1 MIRFLTAALCMLS
14 IFPARAYASEDE
26 LVYLR
31 EEVETVESVS
41 KYAQSL
47 KDVPADVTII
57 TSDEIEKYGYR
68 DISDILNAIPGFYM
82 TYDRTMSNIGIR
94 GFGRPGD
101 YNSRVLLLVDG
112 HPVNDDIYGTADIN
126 LSGPVDVD
134 LISKVEVIK
143 GPGYLY
149 FGNNAVFAVI
159 NIVTKRPLEV
169 DGLMLSTEAG
179 SLSTYK
185 GVATYGGTISDY
197 DTVLHASY
205 MDSKGKER
213 IYFSE
218 QEQTGSNNGIVED
231 SDKSWHKTFYTKIKK
246 DGFQIQG
253 MFREYDKYVPTAT
266 NLTVFNDKT
275 QHWNPNYSFIELSY
289 KGILGNSLDY
299 TVRGFYNSFEEKFYY
314 PYNDADGYWM
324 WLDHQISYHYGAEA
338 RVDWR
343 INDRNRVLIG
353 TEVRTTH
360 AELHATDTTNIR
372 TFVDANKPYSSYSL
386 FGQYEIRPSNNLIS
400 YLGLRYDDYGNL
412 YNGFRSVLLPYAAI
426 VYSHSDTGR
435 FKLSYS
441 EAYRTP
447 SVFEAF
453 YITNT
458 ADGPYGNA
466 DLNIERWHLVNGMY
480 EKALSDRADLSL
492 GLFRYWI
499 SDLIDSS
506 TTALGGVMYDNVASD
521 TEGTGGEAG
530 ISLRGDGGKRGNLSY
545 SYQFFRDKIN
555 GQLLNS
561 PLHIA
566 KGRFSFPVYSR
577 LFLGVEGLYIS
588 ERKKSDSEWVS
599 AHGKVN
605 TTLSARNIYKNLDL
619 SLGIYNLLDEN
630 YSDPGSS
637 DTFPITSIEQNGR
650 TFRLKASYT
659 F

>member
-1 MIRFLTAALCMLS
+1 MIPFVATLLC
-14 IFPARAYASEDE
+14 IFSLLPVKAYASEAE
-26 LVYLR
+26 LEYLR

-47 KDVPADVTII
+47 KDVPASVTII
-57 TSDEIEKYGYR
+57 TSDEIEKFGYR
-68 DISDILNAIPGFYM
+68 DISDILNAVPGFYM
-82 TYDRTMSNIGIR
+82 TYDRTMSNIGIT

-101 YNSRVLLLVDG
+101 YNSRVLLLIDG

-159 NIVTKRPLEV
+159 NIVTKRSLEV

-185 GVATYGGTISDY
+185 GIATYGGAINGY

-205 MDSKGKER
+205 MDSKGQDKIFFPEHP
-213 IYFSE
+213 E
-218 QEQTGSNNGIVED
+218 NNGIVED
-231 SDKSWHKTFYTKIKK
+231 SDKSWHKTFYAKIKK
-246 DGFQIQG
+246 NGFQIQG

-275 QHWNPNYSFIELSY
+275 QHWNPNASFIELSY
-289 KGILGNSLDY
+289 KGWLGNGLDY
-299 TVRGFYNSFEEKFYY
+299 TVRGFYNLFEEKFYY
-314 PYNDADGYWM
+314 PYNDTTNGYYM
-324 WLDHQISYHYGAEA
+324 WLDHQIGYHYGAEA
-338 RVDWR
+338 RVDWKL
-343 INDRNRVLIG
+343 NDRNRVLVG
-353 TEVRTTH
+353 TEVRDTH
-360 AELHATDTTNIR
+360 AELHATDITNSR
-372 TFVDANKPYSSYSL
+372 TFVDANKQYASYSL
-386 FGQYEIRPSNNLIS
+386 FGQYEMRPTNNLIS

-412 YNGFRSVLLPYAAI
+412 YNNFRSVILPDAAI
-426 VYSHSDTGR
+426 VYSHSDTDR
-435 FKLSYS
+435 LKLSYS

-447 SVFEAF
+447 SAFEAF

-458 ADGPYGNA
+458 PDGPYGNA
-466 DLNIERWHLVNGMY
+466 DLNIERWHLINGMY
-480 EKALSDRADLSL
+480 EKSLSDRADLSL
-492 GLFRYWI
+492 GIFRYWI

-506 TTALGGVMYDNVASD
+506 TSAQGGVMYDNIPSD
-521 TEGTGGEAG
+521 TVGTGGEVV
-530 ISLRGDGGKRGNLSY
+530 ISLKGDGGKRGDLSY
-545 SYQFFRDKIN
+545 SYQLFKDKNN

-566 KGRFSFPVYSR
+566 KGRFSLPVYSR
-577 LFLGVEGLYIS
+577 LFLGVDGLYLS
-588 ERKKSDSEWVS
+588 ERKKSVSEWVG
-599 AHGKVN
+599 AHGTIN

-619 SLGIYNLLDEN
+619 SLGVYNLFDER
-630 YSDPGSS
+630 YSDPGSA
-637 DTFPITSIEQNGR
+637 DTYPITAIEQNGR
-650 TFRLKASYT
+650 TFRVKASYT